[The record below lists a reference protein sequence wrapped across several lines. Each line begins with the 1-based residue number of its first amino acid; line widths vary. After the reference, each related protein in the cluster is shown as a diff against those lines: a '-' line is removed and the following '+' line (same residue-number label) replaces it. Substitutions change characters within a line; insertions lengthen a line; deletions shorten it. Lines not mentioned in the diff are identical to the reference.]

1 MQRRMLAVAALTT
14 LATAGPVAAAQGSA
28 SKPKV
33 MQGVVFGGVTTV
45 VSDGVRVPSYP
56 VIIKINAAGTR
67 VLRATIGLVLKC
79 GEPPDIDIPDDV
91 TPRKGEPIP
100 IRNGRF
106 SAEQPVE
113 RVAADPAKGT
123 PAYDIS
129 ATVTGRINRR
139 HTRITG
145 TWRRKIVIY
154 SPADPTAATVADTCD
169 SGPLKYTAD
178 N

>member
-1 MQRRMLAVAALTT
+1 MQRRMLAVAALAS
-14 LATAGPVAAAQGSA
+14 LAVAGLVPVAQGSA

-33 MQGVVFGGVTTV
+33 MRGVVFGGVTAV

-91 TPRKGEPIP
+91 TPAKGDVIP
-100 IRNGRF
+100 IRDGRF
-106 SAEQPVE
+106 SAVQPVE
-113 RVAADPAKGT
+113 RVAGDPAKGT

-129 ATVTGRINRR
+129 ARVTGRLNRS

-154 SPADPTAATVADTCD
+154 SPTHPTAATVLDTCD
-169 SGPLKYTAD
+169 SGALRYTAD

>member
-1 MQRRMLAVAALTT
+1 MQRRMLALAALAA
-14 LATAGPVAAAQGSA
+14 LAVVGPVAGAQGSA
-28 SKPKV
+28 SKSKA
-33 MQGVVFGGVTTV
+33 MRGVVFGGVTTI

-91 TPRKGEPIP
+91 TPAKGEVIP

-113 RVAADPAKGT
+113 RIAADPARGT
-123 PAYDIS
+123 PAYDVS
-129 ATVTGRINRR
+129 ATVTGRLNRS

-154 SPADPTAATVADTCD
+154 SPTDPTAATVLDTCD
-169 SGPLKYTAD
+169 SGPLRYVAD